1 MVEVEQSEE
10 EVQLGLIIAIP
21 LFLCVNAGLAYI
33 GGRWMNKLSHES
45 SEDVLTAHYLES
57 LR

>member
-1 MVEVEQSEE
+1 MVEQSEE

-57 LR
+57 LC

>member
-1 MVEVEQSEE
+1 MVEQTEE

-33 GGRWMNKLSHES
+33 GGRRMNKLSHES
-45 SEDVLTAHYLES
+45 SEDVLTAHYLVS